1 MDGATRPPAQRE
13 EITHPQARTPADKR
27 PVQAARVSELLARW
41 RPRELRIALAF
52 RECRGLS
59 EEQLEDLYQE
69 TTLAL
74 LHRPYND
81 NRHLQRALRRGL
93 KRRALNLYRDE
104 RRRAEILAENASG
117 IHVLEKARSAENA
130 PEQVALLREDR
141 LLVTEFLAELSEL
154 ERRVFSLLIEGLK
167 YHAIAKAEGIS
178 VNEARNAT
186 RSYER
191 KRERFLRLY
200 NAGRLC
206 GYRSATIQALQ
217 NGQATSDELAM
228 LAIAHVQACAHCRAE
243 HKTNA
248 RRLRRD
254 FQRQA
259 AELLPPPLLLVRLG
273 WLSRTGLRART
284 FQQRV
289 WPDSITLGT
298 GGVRERA
305 VALLA
310 GSGASAKLAAG
321 VVTAAVI
328 TGGAISATHA
338 LTHQPPSRPHHAGF
352 HATSPQRVYDA
363 LDIAQHRPAPAVI
376 TARGPRVDKPS
387 SRVRLPRSPG
397 HVVVV
402 TPPRSSSSPTR
413 REPGGFAYLGVP
425 TPRAPAPPVQ
435 AATSTSHDGGPFG
448 P

>member
-13 EITHPQARTPADKR
+13 ESTHPQSRTPAHGR
-27 PVQAARVSELLARW
+27 PVQAARVNELLAGW
-41 RPRELRIALAF
+41 RARELRVALAF

-59 EEQLEDLYQE
+59 EDQLEDLYQE

-81 NRHLQRALRRGL
+81 HRHLQRALRKGL
-93 KRRALNLYRDE
+93 KRRALNLHRDE
-104 RRRAEILAENASG
+104 RRRQEILAENASG
-117 IHVLEKARSAENA
+117 IHILEKARSAENT

-154 ERRVFSLLIEGLK
+154 ERRVCSLLIEGLK
-167 YHAIAKAEGIS
+167 YHAIAKEEGIT
-178 VNEARNAT
+178 VNQARNAT

-206 GYRSATIQALQ
+206 GYRSATIRALQ

-228 LAIAHVQACAHCRAE
+228 LAIAHVQACPHCRAE

-259 AELLPPPLLLVRLG
+259 AELLPPPLLLTRLG
-273 WLSRTGLRART
+273 WLSRTGLRARAL
-284 FQQRV
+284 QQRV
-289 WPDSITLGT
+289 WPDGITLGT

-328 TGGAISATHA
+328 TGGAISATHEP
-338 LTHQPPSRPHHAGF
+338 THHKPGRPHHAAV
-352 HATSPQRVYDA
+352 HAISQPRAYDA
-363 LDIAQHRPAPAVI
+363 LDVVQRRPAPAPAVI
-376 TARGPRVDKPS
+376 TARRPRADKPS
-387 SRVRLPRSPG
+387 SRPG

-402 TPPRSSSSPTR
+402 TPPPRPPSRPVR
-413 REPGGFAYLGVP
+413 LEPGGFAYLGVP
-425 TPRAPAPPVQ
+425 TPRAPAVPVH
-435 AATSTSHDGGPFG
+435 AAMSTHDGGPFG